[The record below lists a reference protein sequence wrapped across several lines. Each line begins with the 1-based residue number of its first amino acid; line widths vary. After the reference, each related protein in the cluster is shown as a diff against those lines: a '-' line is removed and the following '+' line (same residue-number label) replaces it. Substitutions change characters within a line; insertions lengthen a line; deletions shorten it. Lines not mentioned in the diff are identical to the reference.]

1 MEDWLPK
8 ELGKKEK
15 NYLLDNITSVMTKL
29 EYISTWCHKE
39 AVRLER
45 VAKEIRNIK
54 HGGAE

>member
-8 ELGKKEK
+8 EIGAKEK

-29 EYISTWCHKE
+29 EYISMWCHKE

-45 VAKEIRNIK
+45 VAKEVRNIK
-54 HGGAE
+54 TGGV